1 MDLPLFQDNLRSSSG
16 WLAELERE
24 RPAWNASLYSNLR
37 ERISEADRPA
47 YDLVPEWTVISPVG
61 ISLIHLVLVNSAL
74 TGQHPAMSRREDTLR
89 NTEAAPFVEGH
100 DPVPAVILQ
109 RILDN
114 ALDWFRTDSFNELH
128 PVEQAALVLLR
139 LFDLQPFPSHNL
151 ETAIISASFYTMR
164 ANLPP
169 LVMHDDS
176 EMKARFDAALRAAF
190 RMLTQ
195 PLVEAIAEN
204 LTGTIRMITR

>member
-24 RPAWNASLYSNLR
+24 RPAWNSSLYSNLR
-37 ERISEADRPA
+37 ERISEAERPA
-47 YDLVPEWTVISPVG
+47 YDLVPEWLVMSPAG
-61 ISLIHLVLVNSAL
+61 ISLLHLVAVNSAL
-74 TGQHPAMSRREDTLR
+74 TRQHPALSQQVTLR
-89 NTEAAPFVEGH
+89 NTDAVPFVEGH
-100 DPVPAVILQ
+100 DPVPAVILP

-151 ETAIISASFYTMR
+151 ETAIIAASFYTMR

-169 LVMHDDS
+169 LVIHDDS

-204 LTGTIRMITR
+204 LTFTIRTVTR